1 MNASLRVF
9 IARLAALI
17 ALGCVAGGASHGAEK
32 AGVPDGRREVIPGSE
47 LMTHGER
54 ERYRQRL
61 RGARSADE
69 ESRLRD
75 DHLRMVRERARQ
87 RGLRLAEPE
96 PAAGAQ
102 K

>member
-1 MNASLRVF
+1 MNAPIRWFS
-9 IARLAALI
+9 ARLAALVV
-17 ALGCVAGGASHGAEK
+17 LGCVAGATHAAEN
-32 AGVPDGRREVIPGSE
+32 ARVADGRREVIPGSE

-69 ESRLRD
+69 EARLRD
-75 DHLRMVRERARQ
+75 DHLHMVRERARQ

-96 PAAGAQ
+96 PATGTP